1 MNLIRIKWRI
11 NGVRDLHSK
20 SVKCWILFRTSL
32 PETAILIFK
41 AMRST
46 TNAWITLE
54 HSSLSI
60 EILSSDYMHT
70 HATRES
76 ICVHIRLVVL
86 WDDGGIDEETFIRRV
101 VVQQMVGTLEC
112 RVTDED

>member
-1 MNLIRIKWRI
+1 
-11 NGVRDLHSK
+11 
-20 SVKCWILFRTSL
+20 
-32 PETAILIFK
+32 
-41 AMRST
+41 
-46 TNAWITLE
+46 
-54 HSSLSI
+54 
-60 EILSSDYMHT
+60 MHT